1 MPELPEVETIRRQL
15 QRRVAGRVIV
25 QASVLDAL
33 LVQPESPRRF
43 AAGVRGR
50 RIEEVG
56 RRGKYLLLELD
67 SGDTLAMHLRMTGQ
81 ILWSEGRPDR
91 ALRHVRARFGFDDG
105 SRLVFSDVRRFGR
118 AWIVPADLPD
128 REAYWADRV
137 GAEPLG
143 RGFTA
148 ARLGGLLIGRRG
160 PIKPLLLNQTLV
172 AGIGNIYADEALF
185 QARVHPLRPGGSLDT
200 GEVAALRDAI
210 RDRLQVAVR
219 AGGSSID
226 RYRDTAGETGAMQT
240 LLRVHLQAGRPCPN
254 CGTTIVKTRVGGRGT
269 YHCPSCQEG
278 QC

>member
-15 QRRVAGRVIV
+15 QRRVGGRVISH
-25 QASVLDAL
+25 ASVSDGL
-33 LVQPESPRRF
+33 LVQPETRRRF
-43 AAGVRGR
+43 AASVRGK
-50 RIEEVG
+50 RIEGVG

-81 ILWSEGRPDR
+81 ILWFPETPDR
-91 ALRHVRARFGFDDG
+91 SLRYVRARFGLDNG
-105 SRLVFSDVRRFGR
+105 SWLVFSDVRRFGR

-128 REAYWADRV
+128 REGYWAERV
-137 GAEPLG
+137 GVEPLG
-143 RGFTA
+143 RAFTA
-148 ARLGGLLIGRRG
+148 ARLAALLNGRRG
-160 PIKPLLLNQTLV
+160 PVKPLLLNQALV

-185 QARVHPLRPGGSLDT
+185 QARVHPLRPGGSLDA
-200 GEVAALRDAI
+200 GEVAGLRDAI

-226 RYRDTAGETGAMQT
+226 RYRDTAGEAGAMQT

-269 YHCPSCQEG
+269 YHCPTCQEAP
-278 QC
+278 C